1 MYDANYIHL
10 ISLQRETVMHKP
22 TNISATMI
30 YAPSIGWKAKI
41 YAWLGAILIS
51 LGTRLREA
59 SHNQDMNFQAELH
72 QECC

>member
-10 ISLQRETVMHKP
+10 ILHQRETVMHKL

-30 YAPSIGWKAKI
+30 YAPSTGWKEII

-59 SHNQDMNFQAELH
+59 SHNQDMNFQAELN